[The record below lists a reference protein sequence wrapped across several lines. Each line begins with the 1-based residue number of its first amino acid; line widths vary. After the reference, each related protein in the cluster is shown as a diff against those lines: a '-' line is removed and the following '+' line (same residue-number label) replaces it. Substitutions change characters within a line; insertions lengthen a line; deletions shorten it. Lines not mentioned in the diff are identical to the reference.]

1 MSGSCKRKGEKS
13 RKDKKREKKKR
24 VESNRSKNLPYSEAN
39 CIIVLYT
46 AQVLPF
52 LLCDKRV
59 AMYVGSVS
67 KPKNHKTNKKEN
79 LSDGHRDIRVYVSH
93 SLRP

>member
-1 MSGSCKRKGEKS
+1 MKKCVVLYLSLFIFLFLFVIPPAVMSVVAV
-13 RKDKKREKKKR
+13 REKERRAEKTRKEKKR

-46 AQVLPF
+46 ALVLPF

-59 AMYVGSVS
+59 AMYVGGV
-67 KPKNHKTNKKEN
+67 
-79 LSDGHRDIRVYVSH
+79 
-93 SLRP
+93 

>member
-1 MSGSCKRKGEKS
+1 MKKCEDMCCVVFVSFIFLFLFVIPPAVMSVVAV
-13 RKDKKREKKKR
+13 REKERRAEKTRKEGKKR

-59 AMYVGSVS
+59 AMYVGSV
-67 KPKNHKTNKKEN
+67 
-79 LSDGHRDIRVYVSH
+79 
-93 SLRP
+93 

>member
-13 RKDKKREKKKR
+13 RKDKKKRKK
-24 VESNRSKNLPYSEAN
+24 ESNRIEAKICLYSEAN

-46 AQVLPF
+46 SQVLPF

-59 AMYVGSVS
+59 AMYVGGV
-67 KPKNHKTNKKEN
+67 
-79 LSDGHRDIRVYVSH
+79 
-93 SLRP
+93 

>member
-1 MSGSCKRKGEKS
+1 MVAVEERREEQKRQEK
-13 RKDKKREKKKR
+13 EKKR

-59 AMYVGSVS
+59 AMYVGGV
-67 KPKNHKTNKKEN
+67 
-79 LSDGHRDIRVYVSH
+79 
-93 SLRP
+93 

>member
-1 MSGSCKRKGEKS
+1 MKKCEEMCCVVFVSFHFSVSFCYTSRAVMGGSCV
-13 RKDKKREKKKR
+13 REKERRAEKTRREKR

-46 AQVLPF
+46 ALVLPF

-59 AMYVGSVS
+59 AMYVGGV
-67 KPKNHKTNKKEN
+67 
-79 LSDGHRDIRVYVSH
+79 
-93 SLRP
+93 

>member
-1 MSGSCKRKGEKS
+1 MKKCVVLYLSLSFFCFLFVIPPAVMSVVPVRGKERRAEKT
-13 RKDKKREKKKR
+13 RKREKR

-59 AMYVGSVS
+59 AMYVGGV
-67 KPKNHKTNKKEN
+67 
-79 LSDGHRDIRVYVSH
+79 
-93 SLRP
+93 

>member
-1 MSGSCKRKGEKS
+1 MVAIRGKERRAEKTRK
-13 RKDKKREKKKR
+13 EKKKR

-46 AQVLPF
+46 ALVLPF

-59 AMYVGSVS
+59 AMYVGGV
-67 KPKNHKTNKKEN
+67 
-79 LSDGHRDIRVYVSH
+79 
-93 SLRP
+93 

>member
-1 MSGSCKRKGEKS
+1 MKKCEEMCCVVFVSFHFSVSFCYTSCCDECGSCVREKERRAEKTRRK
-13 RKDKKREKKKR
+13 KKKR

-52 LLCDKRV
+52 HLCDKRV
-59 AMYVGSVS
+59 AMYVGGV
-67 KPKNHKTNKKEN
+67 
-79 LSDGHRDIRVYVSH
+79 
-93 SLRP
+93 